1 MRIDLKAWAAIVGTL
16 VLGIVIGLLLNGT
29 LARRRAHEVE
39 RMRRPGGFV
48 EQMERVIQPR
58 DSAQAAQ
65 LRPFLET
72 TDRRNRQI
80 VDGARVSMRA
90 ELDSMRTRL
99 TGILD
104 ADQLKRLSDFAERG
118 PEGPRGRGRP
128 GGGGPGGGGPGGF
141 GPRHGPPGNGQDGN
155 GPPGNG
161 PPALEG
167 GPPPPK
173 R

>member
-1 MRIDLKAWAAIVGTL
+1 MRIDLKAWVAIVGTL

-65 LRPFLET
+65 LRPFLEA

-80 VDGARVSMRA
+80 VDGARISMKS
-90 ELDSMRTRL
+90 ELDSMRARV

-104 ADQLKRLSDFAERG
+104 ADQLKRLNDFAERG
-118 PEGPRGRGRP
+118 PR
-128 GGGGPGGGGPGGF
+128 GGPGGPGGRGPRGGPGGF
-141 GPRHGPPGNGQDGN
+141 GPPGGPPGDGPPPD
-155 GPPGNG
+155 GPPG
-161 PPALEG
+161 LEG
-167 GPPPPK
+167 GPPPP
-173 R
+173 RR